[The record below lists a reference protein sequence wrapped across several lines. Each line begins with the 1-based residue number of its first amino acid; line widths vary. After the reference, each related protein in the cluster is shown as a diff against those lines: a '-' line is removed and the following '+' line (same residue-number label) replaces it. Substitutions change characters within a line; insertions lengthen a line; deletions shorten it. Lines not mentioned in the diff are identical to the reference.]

1 MAVACEPAAMPLL
14 PGVVDS
20 GGELPG
26 CEAPAA
32 VDFAWELVPVPEDIS
47 IDLRCTQTE
56 VRAVADE
63 LTIGLRCDEAAG
75 PVTRTLSLRATPS
88 PPRAGIERAG
98 ALRLRWF
105 ASEIAGEEAQFVR
118 LETGAGALLVAGARG
133 GGLAPAD
140 GTDLWLPF
148 TLAAGAGACMSEETA
163 CGETLRAAVELRRA
177 GGAPR
182 LVFDAQWSAVGD
194 RGEAQ
199 LWVAA
204 AQTGDEGCL
213 GASGAWYAVGLMAA
227 R

>member
-32 VDFAWELVPVPEDIS
+32 VDFAWELAPVPEDIS

-163 CGETLRAAVELRRA
+163 CGEAQRRALELRRA
-177 GGAPR
+177 GSAPR
-182 LVFDAQWSAVGD
+182 WYIDASWAPVGD

-199 LWVAA
+199 LWVEA
-204 AQTGDEGCL
+204 AQTGEAGCV
-213 GASGAWYAVGLMAA
+213 GEAGAWFSVGLMAA

>member
-1 MAVACEPAAMPLL
+1 MPLL

-20 GGELPG
+20 AGELPS

-32 VDFAWELVPVPEDIS
+32 VSFAWALAPVPEDIS
-47 IDLRCTQTE
+47 LDLLCTQTE
-56 VRAVADE
+56 VRAIGEE
-63 LTIGLRCDEAAG
+63 LMIGLRCDEAGG
-75 PVTRTLSLRATPS
+75 PVTRTLSVRATPS
-88 PPRAGIERAG
+88 PPRAGLERGG
-98 ALRLRWF
+98 AVRLRWF
-105 ASEIAGEEAQFVR
+105 ESEIAGEPAQFVR
-118 LETGAGALLVAGARG
+118 LETGAGALLVAGASG

-163 CGETLRAAVELRRA
+163 CGETVRAAVELRRA

-182 LVFDAQWSAVGD
+182 VVFDAQWSAVGD

-204 AQTGDEGCL
+204 AQTGDEACL